1 MTTNKIRAALEAAA
15 RSDGSLLM
23 SVRGGCW
30 ANAGRRWVR
39 APCRDGEI
47 TRAFS
52 TIGFRCAFVGAERLS
67 RGVAAK

>member
-1 MTTNKIRAALEAAA
+1 MTMDEIAALAAAA
-15 RSDGSLLM
+15 RSDGGPLI

-30 ANAGRRWVR
+30 ANPNRRWIR
-39 APCRDGEI
+39 ATCRDGEI

-67 RGVAAK
+67 MGAATK